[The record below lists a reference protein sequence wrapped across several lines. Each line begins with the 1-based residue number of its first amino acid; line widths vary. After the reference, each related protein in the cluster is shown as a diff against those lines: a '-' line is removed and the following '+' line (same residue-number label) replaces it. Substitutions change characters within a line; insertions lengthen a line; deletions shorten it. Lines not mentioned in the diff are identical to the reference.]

1 MSTIIGIIVAFLFFD
16 GVWTAVVLA
25 AFLVFDVFEIMI
37 WLRWRKKR
45 SIMGHEGIIGEKGR
59 AVADLNPTG
68 RVLVKGQT
76 WKAVAEASVQEGD
89 DIVVTATKGLQL
101 TVRPTDEKIRSSDP
115 PSLQH
120 QP

>member
-37 WLRWRKKR
+37 WLRWRRKR
-45 SIMGHEGIIGEKGR
+45 SIMGHEAIIGEKGR
-59 AVADLNPTG
+59 ALTDLNPTG
-68 RVLVKGQT
+68 RVLAKGQT
-76 WKAVAEASVQEGD
+76 WRAVAEAPVEEGD

-101 TVRPTDEKIRSSDP
+101 TVRPADHELRGVAR
-115 PSLQH
+115 
-120 QP
+120 